1 MGRCLK
7 RWQLSRDNDCL
18 VGFLLHSRTKVAAF
32 VVTATLHTYSDTLC
46 ASVMYCSTAF
56 WKILPTT
63 FIPDVWIIGF
73 VKNKGIIK
81 RPSSLL
87 FFCPPLIFQVLC
99 CPCWVNNFPSF
110 VGNWKD
116 KHRIPWVT
124 QSRNTHRLTWMLEHT
139 CMEQSTHTEFWLT
152 TMPPLLS
159 LDSCTGAEHA
169 SCWWKIIYQSLR
181 CHCGNLFFSKYHL
194 HRELLVH
201 AVLF

>member
-1 MGRCLK
+1 MY
-7 RWQLSRDNDCL
+7 N
-18 VGFLLHSRTKVAAF
+18 
-32 VVTATLHTYSDTLC
+32 TYSDTLC
-46 ASVMYCSTAF
+46 ASVMYCSKAF

-181 CHCGNLFFSKYHL
+181 CHCGNLFSPNITFTGSSLFTQYCSKATEPRNCLKRLNEVPIMNVMIKRPHV
-194 HRELLVH
+194 R
-201 AVLF
+201 

>member
-1 MGRCLK
+1 MY
-7 RWQLSRDNDCL
+7 N
-18 VGFLLHSRTKVAAF
+18 
-32 VVTATLHTYSDTLC
+32 TYSDTLC
-46 ASVMYCSTAF
+46 ASVMYCSKAF

-87 FFCPPLIFQVLC
+87 YFCPPLIFQVLC
-99 CPCWVNNFPSF
+99 CPCWVNNFASF

-124 QSRNTHRLTWMLEHT
+124 QSRNTHRLAWMLEHT

-152 TMPPLLS
+152 TMPSLLS
-159 LDSCTGAEHA
+159 LDSCTGAERA

-181 CHCGNLFFSKYHL
+181 CHCANLFFLQISPSKGAPCS
-194 HRELLVH
+194 RII
-201 AVLF
+201 VLRQQSPETAWSD